1 MRAVN
6 SSVSL
11 GRDAT
16 ARNRPS
22 GELGSNTYGK
32 KNFAALL
39 NRLSGITFPG
49 KACPVT
55 GFFKAF
61 DQAQENAAV
70 ISALQSFSSSMGSFL
85 PDLSEQIL
93 ERGRAVQAW
102 QFPVYGLC
110 ASTQA

>member
-1 MRAVN
+1 MHGDPRQKPPEEQVRAI
-6 SSVSL
+6 
-11 GRDAT
+11 
-16 ARNRPS
+16 
-22 GELGSNTYGK
+22 
-32 KNFAALL
+32 AA
-39 NRLSGITFPG
+39 
-49 KACPVT
+49 K
-55 GFFKAF
+55 FFKAF